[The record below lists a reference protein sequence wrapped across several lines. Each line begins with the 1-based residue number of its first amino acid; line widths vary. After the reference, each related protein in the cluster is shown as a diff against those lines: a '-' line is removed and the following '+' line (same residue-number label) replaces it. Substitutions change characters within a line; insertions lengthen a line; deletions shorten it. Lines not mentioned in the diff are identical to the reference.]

1 MSEPVRTRY
10 EWSSTYP
17 STAVVES
24 VAAAIGRD
32 PAAIGPLY
40 ESVDPD
46 ALDALVLSD
55 GVADAGAVVVSVTLA
70 GCRVTVRGSGEVV
83 VHTADRDD

>member
-1 MSEPVRTRY
+1 MSEPLRTRY

-24 VAAAIGRD
+24 VAAAVGRD
-32 PAAIGPLY
+32 PVAIGPLY

-55 GVADAGAVVVSVTLA
+55 AGAVTISVTLA
-70 GCRVTVRGSGEVV
+70 GCQVTVRGSGEVV

>member
-10 EWSSTYP
+10 EWSATHP

-24 VAAAIGRD
+24 VAAAVGRD

-55 GVADAGAVVVSVTLA
+55 GVAGAVTVSVTLA

-83 VHTADRDD
+83 VHTADGDD